1 MTVTYKHNKERGESL
16 AKELDCELVHA
27 QDAGTRA
34 IDVLINCSPAGMS
47 PKVTESPFPARDF
60 KKGMVVFDSVYNPLE
75 TRLLREAKSAGC
87 TVIPGSE
94 LFINQA
100 ARQFELWTGQPAP
113 IDIMRE
119 VLMEKLQG

>member
-1 MTVTYKHNKERGESL
+1 
-16 AKELDCELVHA
+16 
-27 QDAGTRA
+27 
-34 IDVLINCSPAGMS
+34 MS